1 MEHLSGFSDVE
12 LQGCQNLLHNNFI
25 PYEGIGED
33 NSDEE
38 LVWCTVKNNNL
49 KGDQKFALMYRKDKE
64 NRQAILNEINKR
76 IELLAT
82 NKTEKVSFET
92 LSTINKDPQR
102 LFGFLDILTPT
113 NGSIENTLE
122 YIESKII
129 EARFPLQV
137 LGKSRKRYY

>member
-1 MEHLSGFSDVE
+1 M
-12 LQGCQNLLHNNFI
+12 
-25 PYEGIGED
+25 
-33 NSDEE
+33 
-38 LVWCTVKNNNL
+38 
-49 KGDQKFALMYRKDKE
+49 
-64 NRQAILNEINKR
+64 
-76 IELLAT
+76 LAT

-102 LFGFLDILTPT
+102 LFGFLDMLTPT

-129 EARFPLQV
+129 EARFTLQV